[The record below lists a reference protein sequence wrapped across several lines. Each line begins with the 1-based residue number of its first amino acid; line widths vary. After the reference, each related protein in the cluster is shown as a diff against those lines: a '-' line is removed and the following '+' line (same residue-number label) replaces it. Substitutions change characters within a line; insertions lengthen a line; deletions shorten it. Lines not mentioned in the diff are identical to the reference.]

1 MNGELRQESDV
12 SRMLW
17 DVPHIIAALS
27 ALYEL
32 VPGDLIFSGTPAGVG
47 AVQPGDALEGGVE
60 GLEVLRNTIA
70 PRAAA
75 TG

>member
-1 MNGELRQESDV
+1 MSH
-12 SRMLW
+12 MLW

-27 ALYEL
+27 GFYEL
-32 VPGDLIFSGTPAGVG
+32 VPGDLIFSGTPSGVG
-47 AVQPGDALEGGVE
+47 AVKPGDALEGGID

-75 TG
+75 AG